1 MSQVCF
7 FADLR
12 RFCDRPINS
21 LFIKMNTPRHSTIGL
36 SGRWN
41 KKRSIFVTRI
51 HQEVMKT
58 ILHTDK
64 RRLFGYIAGIVA
76 GVSYG
81 TNPLF
86 GKALLESGVPILVM
100 LFFRYAFAAGFLAVL
115 MGFKK
120 ESFLAKRR
128 ELGLL
133 ILLGIFF
140 AGSSLTLFCSYEFI
154 PSGLATTLVYLYPAI
169 VALIMVFLR
178 IYPSWQTWLAISATF
193 GGILLLSTPSGDVL
207 IRIPGILLAIGSA
220 LCYSFY
226 LVIVNRSKRIRNV
239 SEHTLTLYS
248 LVTGAALFAA
258 IRAAQG
264 GSMLEGI
271 DTLGDWGN
279 LIGLAIIPT
288 MVSMLTIAISSRYI
302 GPTKTAVLGVFEPLT
317 AILIGTLMFGETL
330 TAKMATGIVVCVA
343 AVVFMIVK
351 PGK

>member
-1 MSQVCF
+1 
-7 FADLR
+7 
-12 RFCDRPINS
+12 
-21 LFIKMNTPRHSTIGL
+21 
-36 SGRWN
+36 
-41 KKRSIFVTRI
+41 
-51 HQEVMKT
+51 MKT

>member
-1 MSQVCF
+1 
-7 FADLR
+7 
-12 RFCDRPINS
+12 
-21 LFIKMNTPRHSTIGL
+21 
-36 SGRWN
+36 
-41 KKRSIFVTRI
+41 
-51 HQEVMKT
+51 MKT
-58 ILHTDK
+58 IINRDK
-64 RRLFGYIAGIVA
+64 KRLLGYISGILA

-86 GKALLESGVPILVM
+86 GKVLMESGVPIMAM
-100 LFFRYAFAAGFLAVL
+100 LFFRYAFAAVILAVL
-115 MGFKK
+115 MMFRK
-120 ESFLAKRR
+120 ESFLVKRR
-128 ELGLL
+128 EVGLL

-140 AGSSLTLFCSYEFI
+140 AGSSITLFCSYEFI
-154 PSGLATTLVYLYPAI
+154 PSGLATTLIYLYPVI

-193 GGILLLSTPSGDVL
+193 GGILLLSSPSGDVQ
-207 IRIPGILLAIGSA
+207 IRVPGVLLAIGSA

-239 SEHTLTLYS
+239 SEHTITLYS
-248 LVTGAALFAA
+248 LVTGAILFAT
-258 IRAAQG
+258 IRHAQG

-317 AILIGTLMFGETL
+317 AILIGTLLFGETL
-330 TAKMATGIVVCVA
+330 TAKMALGIAICVA
-343 AVVFMIVK
+343 AVVFMIIK
-351 PGK
+351 PGKKQKPVN

>member
-1 MSQVCF
+1 
-7 FADLR
+7 
-12 RFCDRPINS
+12 
-21 LFIKMNTPRHSTIGL
+21 MNTPRHSTIGL

-86 GKALLESGVPILVM
+86 GKALMESGVPILVM

-154 PSGLATTLVYLYPAI
+154 PSGLATTLIYLYPAI

-193 GGILLLSTPSGDVL
+193 GGILLLSTPSGDVP

-248 LVTGAALFAA
+248 LVMGAVLFAA

-330 TAKMATGIVVCVA
+330 TAKMATGIAVCVA

>member
-1 MSQVCF
+1 
-7 FADLR
+7 
-12 RFCDRPINS
+12 
-21 LFIKMNTPRHSTIGL
+21 MNAPRHSTIGL

-51 HQEVMKT
+51 HQEVMKK

-86 GKALLESGVPILVM
+86 GKALMESGVPILVM

-154 PSGLATTLVYLYPAI
+154 PSGLATTLIYLYPAI

-248 LVTGAALFAA
+248 LVTGAVLFAV
-258 IRAAQG
+258 IRASQG

-330 TAKMATGIVVCVA
+330 TAKMATGIAVCVA